1 MHSTRT
7 GIMHTRSTRLNEEQG
22 VALIIA
28 VLLLLLV
35 TAIGVAA
42 IHHAGDEASV
52 AGSARRSARMLHA
65 ADGGLQVAINQ
76 IAQPTPDLT
85 PFTHTLEGG
94 DVTIRSGARTDTAA
108 QPIIAAGSGP
118 PPDGYQINVGSGF
131 RSRLYRAN
139 VTSLYRSGANSELE
153 GKFGKLEIGN
163 GGY

>member
-1 MHSTRT
+1 MGVMHN
-7 GIMHTRSTRLNEEQG
+7 RSKKLSEEHG

-42 IHHAGDEASV
+42 IHHAGDELSV
-52 AGSARRSARMLHA
+52 TGSARRSARMLHA
-65 ADGGLQVAINQ
+65 ADGGLQVAINR
-76 IAQPTPDLT
+76 ISQPSPDLT

-94 DVTIRSGARTDTAA
+94 DVTIRSGTRNDTVA

-118 PPDGYQINVGSGF
+118 PPDGYGINIGSGF
-131 RSRLYRAN
+131 RSRMYQAN
-139 VTSLYRSGANSELE
+139 VTALYRSGSSTELE
-153 GKFGKLEIGN
+153 GKLKKLEIGN